1 MANQKVK
8 IIDKSMSLLGQM
20 SIAEFIEQ
28 INKYPVVTRKLL
40 LIRPLRLTDQGEVF
54 MNKIADEVKKGK
66 KGALKGNWDIIDDL
80 KGNQATKKNI
90 LDAIKNKKPD
100 FIMYF
105 GHSYNTYIPGQ
116 ENNMLVE
123 TITPQNVQVLS
134 GKAVIANACYTA
146 KSVGHHAISAQTR
159 AYIGFTNVLTILHY
173 SNEVGDDCKEALS
186 VANLALLNGDTF
198 ETAWQKGW
206 NTWDQKWKYW
216 TSFCIKNKGK
226 LTKEGIEFCQMGPA
240 ALLNNRNSFARLGEK
255 KAVARPIGI
264 LVNP

>member
-1 MANQKVK
+1 
-8 IIDKSMSLLGQM
+8 MSLLGQM

-40 LIRPLRLTDQGEVF
+40 LIRPLRLTDQAEVF
-54 MNKIADEVKKGK
+54 MNKVADEVK
-66 KGALKGNWDIIDDL
+66 KGALKGNWDINDL

-116 ENNMLVE
+116 ENNSLVYA
-123 TITPQNVQVLS
+123 ITPQNVQVLS
-134 GKAVIANACYTA
+134 GKAVIVNACYTA
-146 KSVGHHAISAQTR
+146 MSIGPKAISAKTR
-159 AYIGFTNVLTILHY
+159 AYIGFTNLLTILFY
-173 SNEVGDDCKEALS
+173 SNEVEDDCKEALS
-186 VANLALLNGDTF
+186 VANLALLNGDIF

-206 NTWDQKWKYW
+206 NTWDQKWKDW
-216 TSFCIKNKGK
+216 TSFCIKNKDK
-226 LTKEGIEFCQMGPA
+226 LTEKGIEFCQMGPA
-240 ALLNNRNSFARLGEK
+240 ALLNNRNRFARLGEK